1 MIRVQ
6 ARTFY
11 KAVTVDQAGVLE
23 QLLTLLERLGVSYC
37 IVGGQAVNAYV
48 DPLVSLDLDLVVAAK
63 DLARV
68 IDALPAAA
76 QVDRFAHA
84 VNVAMPGSDLRVQF
98 QRDARYELF
107 LDRATVRDVLGVPMR
122 VAAVEDVL
130 TGKIWAAQDQ
140 TRRASKRQK
149 DLADIAR
156 LIERFPHLRA
166 QVPAS
171 VLDKLL

>member
-1 MIRVQ
+1 M
-6 ARTFY
+6 
-11 KAVTVDQAGVLE
+11 
-23 QLLTLLERLGVSYC
+23 SYC

-76 QVDRFAHA
+76 KVDRFPHS
-84 VNVAMPGSDLRVQF
+84 VNVAIPGSDLRVRF
-98 QRDARYELF
+98 QPDARYELF
-107 LDRATVRDVLGVPMR
+107 LDRATVRDVLGVPMQ

-130 TGKIWAAQDQ
+130 TGKTWAAQDQ

-156 LIERFPHLRA
+156 LIERFPRLRA